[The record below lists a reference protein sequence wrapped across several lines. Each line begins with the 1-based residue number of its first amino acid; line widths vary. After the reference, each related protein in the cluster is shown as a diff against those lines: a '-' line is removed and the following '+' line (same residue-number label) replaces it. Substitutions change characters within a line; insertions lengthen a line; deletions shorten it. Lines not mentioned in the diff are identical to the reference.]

1 MGMPKV
7 LKYFALFLDGTSYA
21 GEVESVVLPKLKRK
35 LEDFRA
41 GGMLAPAKTDHGM
54 EGLEVEVTAG
64 GWMKEILKQF
74 GNAKADGVAM
84 RFTGALQSDD
94 DGEWHAVEVH
104 MRGRWEEVDM
114 GSAKAGDKSEF
125 KAKLAINYYRLVW
138 DGEELIEID
147 LINLIAKFGGVDV
160 YAEVRKALGI

>member
-1 MGMPKV
+1 MGMPHI
-7 LKYFALFLDGTSYA
+7 LKHFAVFNNGTNWV
-21 GEVESVVLPKLKRK
+21 GEVEEVTLPKLTRK
-35 LEDFRA
+35 MEEFRA
-41 GGMLAPAKTDHGM
+41 GGMLAPVKTDFGM
-54 EGLEVEVTAG
+54 EAMECEVTAG
-64 GWMKEILKQF
+64 GWMKDCLKQF
-74 GNAKADGVAM
+74 GNAGLNGVPL
-84 RFTGALQSDD
+84 RFAGAVQNDDTGGYST
-94 DGEWHAVEVH
+94 VEVH

>member
-7 LKYFALFLDGTSYA
+7 LKHFALFLDGTSYA

-41 GGMLAPAKTDHGM
+41 GGMPGPAKTDHGM
-54 EGLEVEVTAG
+54 EGLEVELTAG

-74 GNAKADGVAM
+74 GNAKAGGVAM
-84 RFTGALQSDD
+84 RFSGALQSDD

-104 MRGRWEEVDM
+104 MRGRWEELDL
-114 GSAKAGDKSEF
+114 GDSKAGDKSEM
-125 KAKLAINYYRLVW
+125 KAKGNLVYYRLVW
-138 DGEELIEID
+138 DGEDIIEID
-147 LINLIAKFGGVDV
+147 VLNMIEKVGGTDLLST
-160 YAEVRKALGI
+160 VREILGI